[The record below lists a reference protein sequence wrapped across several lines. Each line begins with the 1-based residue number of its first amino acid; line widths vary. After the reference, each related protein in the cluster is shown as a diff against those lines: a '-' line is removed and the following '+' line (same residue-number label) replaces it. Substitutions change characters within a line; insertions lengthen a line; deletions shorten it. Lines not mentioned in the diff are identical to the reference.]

1 MASYRAQLDIPV
13 PHTIVRAIL
22 LEPAALPEWNPA
34 FRAITAGWRAQVG
47 IRYPIAVRGGLTGY
61 FQYTATGERRIE
73 GNWRV
78 PGLAE
83 THSWILIPDRNGTL
97 VRHWLENSGP
107 VAALLRGAF
116 ENVAD
121 LRLERLSERA
131 IARLGARTNRFGSVV
146 RRAYTGA
153 AYDPAHKHRALGR
166 LAGAVRPLPE
176 REPK

>member
-1 MASYRAQLDIPV
+1 MVGHHAELGIPV
-13 PHTIVRAIL
+13 PRMIVRAIL

-34 FRAITAGWRAQVG
+34 FRGITAGWRAQVG
-47 IRYPIAVRGGLTGY
+47 VRYPLAVRGGLTGY

-83 THSWILIPDRNGTL
+83 THSWILIPDGDGTL
-97 VRHWLENSGP
+97 VRHWFENTGP
-107 VAALLRGAF
+107 LAALLRGAF

-121 LRLERLSERA
+121 LRLERLSGRA

-153 AYDPAHKHRALGR
+153 EHDPAHEHRALGR

-176 REPK
+176 REPT

>member
-1 MASYRAQLDIPV
+1 MAGHQAERGIPV
-13 PHTIVRAIL
+13 PRTIVRAIL

-47 IRYPIAVRGGLTGY
+47 VRYPIAVRGGLTGY

-73 GNWRV
+73 GNWRI

-83 THSWILIPDRNGTL
+83 THGWLLISDGDGTL
-97 VRHWLENSGP
+97 VRHWSEHTGP
-107 VAALLRGAF
+107 VASLLRGAF
-116 ENVAD
+116 ENVAE
-121 LRLERLSERA
+121 LRLERLSGRA

-146 RRAYTGA
+146 RRAHTGV
-153 AYDPAHKHRALGR
+153 AYDPARKHRALGR

-176 REPK
+176 RESK